1 MKQTIYLKDYFKNKI
16 SSRSSVEQIFSKLK
30 EVNSNNIILDFSD
43 ITNISRSA
51 AHQFIREWQSFTK
64 DKNMHI
70 EWQSMN
76 DNVKQMI
83 EIAQNPNKRIY
94 NNYNTIK
101 FENSEQFYE
110 YLNKLNT

>member
-1 MKQTIYLKDYFKNKI
+1 MKTTIYLKDYFTNKI
-16 SSRSSVEQIFSKLK
+16 SSRSSVEQVFSKLK
-30 EVNSNNIILDFSD
+30 EINTDNIILDFSD

-51 AHQFIREWQSFTK
+51 AHQFIREWQSFTE

-70 EWQSMN
+70 ELQSMN
-76 DNVKQMI
+76 NNVKQMM
-83 EIAQNPNKRIY
+83 EIAQNPDKRIY

-110 YLNKLNT
+110 YLNSLNP